1 MNVAKFAILILFLY
15 ILSIII
21 SYLIRIKGIFTWLNI
36 FFLSLAIFSILFV
49 IFIFILAL
57 LYAIIKKPEIE
68 EGSYSINRIKG
79 KEEMK

>member
-1 MNVAKFAILILFLY
+1 MNVAKFAILIPFLY

>member
-68 EGSYSINRIKG
+68 EGSYSINRIK
-79 KEEMK
+79 